1 MVSGVSSPRGAP
13 FTTRKRYF
21 RASSS
26 SYEESR
32 TRPHAPS
39 PLAQQQ
45 QQHTPNAP
53 HGRRIAR
60 KQPGCSRADRS
71 GRATRGGPPG
81 PSHGFL
87 ARGGAC
93 SRGAAHRSDAF
104 LHAASKCEIAC
115 TAATGELA
123 STAADGLE
131 QHCAARGQPWDECGA
146 RATPECSR
154 RRHRCCCWLLRL
166 WPPAREAACARAV
179 DARLDH
185 QLRSRR
191 RNSFQE

>member
-1 MVSGVSSPRGAP
+1 MVRCPSASTGCALGAVGFCRFSDGTQWPYRSAKKQGFRCPTDRGAP
-13 FTTRKRYF
+13 SLPFVE
-21 RASSS
+21 RASV
-26 SYEESR
+26 
-32 TRPHAPS
+32 
-39 PLAQQQ
+39 LQL
-45 QQHTPNAP
+45 
-53 HGRRIAR
+53 IALG
-60 KQPGCSRADRS
+60 K
-71 GRATRGGPPG
+71 
-81 PSHGFL
+81 
-87 ARGGAC
+87 
-93 SRGAAHRSDAF
+93 
-104 LHAASKCEIAC
+104 HAASKCEIAS
-115 TAATGELA
+115 TAATGELD